1 MLAEKLARKSKDPS
15 TRKFIQALL
24 LPRKLKYHN
33 ATFYLDFFHIGTWNL
48 TKDLPHDKIKAA
60 LIVKNLSDRP
70 MDHLS
75 ISLANLETNAGF
87 DDPSDDPNFI
97 MQGLPKDYYINS
109 LTDFVPNVIFIGGEE
124 QRDDFTQV
132 VFPFI
137 KNEEK
142 KTVSGVTLSKNID
155 WDSID

>member
-1 MLAEKLARKSKDPS
+1 
-15 TRKFIQALL
+15 
-24 LPRKLKYHN
+24 
-33 ATFYLDFFHIGTWNL
+33 
-48 TKDLPHDKIKAA
+48 
-60 LIVKNLSDRP
+60 